1 LAVLEESLAVR
12 EASAPVLGT
21 CSGLGT
27 WAEEDIVLVAA
38 GVVVVVGAV
47 VVVDWFFA
55 SLLSLRALEL
65 EDPIW

>member
-1 LAVLEESLAVR
+1 
-12 EASAPVLGT
+12 VLGT

-38 GVVVVVGAV
+38 GVVVVEGVV